1 MYQLEG
7 EENMITKAQFKDAC
21 KKAAIYTI
29 MSHPERISDNC
40 INDEEVV
47 AILVRFYEKIFR
59 KVYRDKEESKEC
71 IDINE
76 VVAKM
81 LNGRHMPKPYEV
93 YKHFKGN
100 LYVVL
105 NVARHTETNELLV
118 VYAATKEMQR
128 IYARPLEM
136 FMSEVDHEKYPDAKQ
151 KYRFENIMEG

>member
-1 MYQLEG
+1 M
-7 EENMITKAQFKDAC
+7 ENT
-21 KKAAIYTI
+21 
-29 MSHPERISDNC
+29 R
-40 INDEEVV
+40 
-47 AILVRFYEKIFR
+47 EKI
-59 KVYRDKEESKEC
+59 ET
-71 IDINE
+71 
-76 VVAKM
+76 VAKM

-136 FMSEVDHEKYPDAKQ
+136 FMREVDHEKYPEVKQ
-151 KYRFENIMEG
+151 KYRFESIMEDDL